1 MTAREHPGRMME
13 LFKKIIGLVLAG
25 LLCTQLVVFA
35 ATDISD
41 LEDKKGDLQSQNQ
54 EIKDKQEKTEKE
66 ITEKEK
72 KQQELTAQLEE
83 IDLKIRESRAKLLE
97 LENSIEEKQKD
108 IDAVEKDVEQN
119 TKDLQQRIRAIYM
132 AGDATNL
139 EIILGAKDFSDFLDK
154 LELVENISEH
164 DSRLIDELKD
174 SMAALGQEKE
184 KLVTAKQAQ
193 EDEQAVLDT
202 EQANY
207 QQLVEENKE
216 LLNELYDV
224 KVKTGEELDQ
234 NNKELKQLESDIKKY
249 YEEEKRK
256 AEEEKKR
263 LEQQQQQNQGSSGG
277 SSGGNTDSSDV
288 TPTGSGYQWPA
299 PGFTILTSLW
309 DEDRGNRNHGALDI
323 AGGNIFG
330 TKVVAA
336 EDGTVNFTYSG
347 CTHNWS
353 KPMSYSCGCGGGYG
367 NYIMLDHGNGYSTL
381 YAHLS
386 SIAVSSGQTVKKGQ
400 VIGYVGTTGH
410 STGPHLH
417 FETRYMGEKY
427 NPLTEFPQYP
437 NV

>member
-1 MTAREHPGRMME
+1 ME
-13 LFKKIIGLVLAG
+13 LFKKIIGLMLAG

-41 LEDKKGDLQSQNQ
+41 LEDKKDSLQSQN
-54 EIKDKQEKTEKE
+54 EDIKKQQDKTEKE

-83 IDLKIRESRAKLLE
+83 IDGKIKDSRAKLLE
-97 LENSIEEKQKD
+97 LENSIEEKQND
-108 IDAVEKDVEQN
+108 IDEVQKDVDQN
-119 TKDLQQRIRAIYM
+119 TRDLQQRIKAIYM

-164 DSRLIDELKD
+164 DSRLIDDLKG
-174 SMAALGQEKE
+174 SMAKLGQEKD
-184 KLVTAKQAQ
+184 KLVSAKQAQ
-193 EDEQAVLDT
+193 EAEQAVLDT

-207 QQLVEENKE
+207 QELVEENKE

-249 YEEEKRK
+249 YEEQKRK

-263 LEQQQQQNQGSSGG
+263 QEQQQQQQSQGSSGN
-277 SSGGNTDSSDV
+277 SSNTDSSDV

-299 PGFTILTSLW
+299 PGYTILTSLW

-323 AGGNIFG
+323 AGGDIFG

-367 NYIMLDHGNGYSTL
+367 NYIMLDHGGGYSTL

-427 NPLTEFPQYP
+427 NPLTEFPQFP